1 MTATLPVTI
10 DELVIADEPSA
21 WAAAGFTV
29 EGDLCRIGTVR
40 VRLVGSGPQSGVLSW
55 SLSGITGSV
64 TDVDGLRTTASVRP
78 PTEPAQH
85 RLGITHI
92 DHVVLST
99 PDLARTEAALAAI
112 GLDAR
117 RHRDT
122 ELGGA
127 PLRQVFY
134 RMNEVIL
141 EVIGS
146 PDATGPGPATFW
158 GLTHAVTDID
168 AAAAQLGDRAGR
180 VKDAVQK
187 GRRIT
192 TLRHRELGI
201 SVATALISQQQTAVL
216 G

>member
-1 MTATLPVTI
+1 MTATLPVAI
-10 DELVIADEPSA
+10 DELVVADDPSA

-29 EGDLCRIGTVR
+29 EGDLCRVGTVR
-40 VRLVGSGPQSGVLSW
+40 IRLVGAGRERGVLSW
-55 SLSGITGSV
+55 SLSGIAGSV
-64 TDVDGLRTTASVRP
+64 TDVDGLPTSASVRP
-78 PTEPAQH
+78 PADPAEH
-85 RLGITHI
+85 PLGITHL
-92 DHVVLST
+92 DHLVLST
-99 PDLARTEAALAAI
+99 PDLVRTEAALAAI
-112 GLDAR
+112 GLSAR

-141 EVIGS
+141 EVIGA
-146 PDATGPGPATFW
+146 PDVAGEGPASFW

-168 AAAAQLGDRAGR
+168 AAAALLGERTGR

-201 SVATALISQQQTAVL
+201 SVATALISQQ
-216 G
+216 